1 VSDRP
6 NRYNP
11 LASSVPT
18 SVPIED
24 LQGVIER
31 LTYHSEESGYT
42 VARLKAP
49 RTSELITI
57 VGNFANIQA
66 GQTLHLEGTWR
77 DHPKYGQ
84 QFQVMK
90 YRETKPATLTGIE
103 KYLGSGLIKG
113 VGPVTARRIVAHFG
127 LETLEIIEN
136 QIERLSEVPGIA
148 AKRVKL
154 IQQAWLEQK
163 AIKEVMLFL
172 QGHGV
177 STTYAVKIYKQYGD
191 ESIEVVTKN
200 PYQLA
205 TDVYGIGFVTADAIA
220 RNLGISPDS
229 EFRYRSGILHVLTE
243 ASEEGHCFLPQTEL
257 VDRVVKRLTVDEHE
271 PDPEE
276 MLSLITQMALDGE
289 LVLQGRGVSASE
301 ASLEAGANS
310 ITDLQSNPTEPI
322 ETPQEIIC
330 YSPPFYGAEQGLAD
344 RLSRLMVQTI
354 DVDLER
360 VQRWIDRF
368 TEKTGL
374 QLSAQQRSAVEMAAC
389 QRVAILTG
397 GPGTGKTFTTRTIV
411 ALWKAMGK
419 TIALASPTGRAAQR
433 LSEMT
438 GREAKTIHRL
448 LEFDPSNM
456 AFKRD
461 GQNPIEADAVIVDE
475 ASMLDLFLANSL
487 VKAIAPDSQ
496 LLLVGDIDQL
506 PSVGPGN
513 VLADLIA
520 SEQIPVVRLSEVFR
534 QAQTSQ
540 IVSNAHRINRGRFP
554 QLEPVSDHPQTDC
567 LWLAAPE
574 PAHGVQAIQDLIANL
589 VPNMGFDPAVDVQIL
604 CPMTRGETGTRNLN
618 QVLQQLINPPSLTKA
633 EVVRGGMTLR
643 VGDRII
649 QKVNDY
655 NREVFNGD
663 LGVITEVDREE
674 QAVTVQFTDGL
685 RPTGDHRFVTYDSAD
700 LNEITLAWAVTIH
713 KSQGSEYPVV
723 VLPLYMQHY
732 LLLSRN
738 LIYTGLTR
746 ARQLVILVGPQRAI
760 GFAVKQKKDQ
770 HRYTLLSE
778 RLIDSFTGA

>member
-1 VSDRP
+1 MSDQP
-6 NRYNP
+6 SRYNSA
-11 LASSVPT
+11 ASST
-18 SVPIED
+18 PIED

-84 QFQVMK
+84 QFQVVK
-90 YRETKPATLTGIE
+90 YRETKPATLTGLE

-148 AKRVKL
+148 AKRVKM
-154 IQQAWLEQK
+154 IQQAWAEQK

-191 ESIEVVTKN
+191 EAIDVVTSN

-220 RNLGISPDS
+220 RSLGIPPGS

-243 ASEEGHCFLPQTEL
+243 ASEEGHCFLPQPEL
-257 VDRVVKRLTVDEHE
+257 VDRVVKRLAVADHT
-271 PDPEE
+271 PNPEE
-276 MLSLITQMALDGE
+276 ILALTLQMAADGQ
-289 LVLQGRGVSASE
+289 LVLQERSVSDPTPPALTNLPPINPDLTTP
-301 ASLEAGANS
+301 ALTNS
-310 ITDLQSNPTEPI
+310 PTESPKD
-322 ETPQEIIC
+322 IIC

-344 RLSRLMVQTI
+344 RLGRLLIQ
-354 DVDLER
+354 DLSVDLPR

-374 QLSAQQRSAVEMAAC
+374 QLSAQQRSAVEMAAS
-389 QRVAILTG
+389 QRVMILTG
-397 GPGTGKTFTTRTIV
+397 GPGTGKTFTTKTIV

-487 VKAIAPDSQ
+487 VKAISPDSQ

-520 SEQIPVVRLSEVFR
+520 SAQIPVVRLTEVFR

-540 IVSNAHRINRGRFP
+540 IVSNAHRINQGHFP
-554 QLEPVSDHPQTDC
+554 NLEAVSNQPQTDC

-574 PAHGVQAIQDLIANL
+574 PAHGVQAIRDLVADLIPSL
-589 VPNMGFDPAVDVQIL
+589 GFNPAEDVQIL
-604 CPMTRGETGTRNLN
+604 CPMTRSETGTRNLN
-618 QVLQQLINPPSLTKA
+618 QVLQQLVNPPAAHKA
-633 EVVRGGMTLR
+633 ELTRGGMTLR

-663 LGVITEVDREE
+663 LGVIAEMDLDE
-674 QAVTVQFTDGL
+674 QAVTVKFAE
-685 RPTGDHRFVTYDSAD
+685 RFVTYDYAD
-700 LNEITLAWAVTIH
+700 LNEIALAWAVTIH

-723 VLPLYMQHY
+723 LIPVYMQHY

-746 ARQLVILVGPQRAI
+746 ARKLAILVGPQRAI
-760 GFAVKQKKDQ
+760 GFAVKQIKDQ
-770 HRYTLLSE
+770 HRYTLLAD
-778 RLIDSFTGA
+778 RLLRVFNEI